1 MAELSGFTVY
11 NGGVGGEN
19 VDKLPKLKM
28 YDEIES
34 DGSILLFDASEIDET
49 QSVENDAYL
58 KNIFS
63 ENCSKICGDS
73 NIKISIKT
81 SGDVKLEKT
90 SKNAIH
96 EMWNPNAQ
104 SSGANL
110 QYAFIN
116 VIGGIKEYLKN
127 NKIKN
132 DFYLSAW
139 IRFTSL
145 DEGYGEAKMA
155 YPISY
160 TSPGNYNNFKVFY
173 ASVLSDEINITDAHY
188 IKMSCHK
195 VDDIASAGSSNMSLM
210 NIGPANLNNVGL
222 TAGRIYGSTILYRF
236 YIEDLTVSG
245 RTKEEV
251 QIIDEKLFNEAFAEG
266 GKFYNDTWTDPK
278 TAFTE

>member
-1 MAELSGFTVY
+1 MAVVKLLNKAFE
-11 NGGVGGEN
+11 GEN
-19 VDKLPKLKM
+19 VDKLPKLTM

-34 DGSILLFDASEIDET
+34 DGSILLFDASKIDKT

-63 ENCSKICGDS
+63 ENCSRICGDS

-81 SGDVKLEKT
+81 SGDVKIEKT

-96 EMWNPNAQ
+96 GMWNPNTQA
-104 SSGANL
+104 SGANL

-139 IRFTSL
+139 IRFTSP
-145 DEGYGEAKMA
+145 DEGFGTTKMA

-173 ASVLSDEINITDAHY
+173 ASVFSDKTNITDACY
-188 IKMSCHK
+188 IEMPCYK
-195 VDDIASAGSSNMSLM
+195 VDDIASSGSSNMSLM
-210 NIGPANLNNVGL
+210 NIGPVNLNNVGL
-222 TAGRIYGSTILYRF
+222 TVGRIYGSTILYRF

-245 RTKEEV
+245 RTAEEV
-251 QIIDEKLFNEAFAEG
+251 KIIDKKLFNEAFAEG

>member
-1 MAELSGFTVY
+1 
-11 NGGVGGEN
+11 
-19 VDKLPKLKM
+19 
-28 YDEIES
+28 
-34 DGSILLFDASEIDET
+34 
-49 QSVENDAYL
+49 
-58 KNIFS
+58 
-63 ENCSKICGDS
+63 
-73 NIKISIKT
+73 
-81 SGDVKLEKT
+81 
-90 SKNAIH
+90 
-96 EMWNPNAQ
+96 MWNPNAQ

-139 IRFTSL
+139 IRFTSP
-145 DEGYGEAKMA
+145 DEGYGAVKMA

-173 ASVLSDEINITDAHY
+173 SQVLSDETNVTDARY
-188 IKMSCHK
+188 IEIPCYK
-195 VDDIASAGSSNMSLM
+195 VDDMSLL
-210 NIGPANLNNVGL
+210 NIGPVNLNNVGL

-245 RTKEEV
+245 RTAEEV
-251 QIIDEKLFNEAFAEG
+251 KIIDKKLFNEAFAEG